1 MIMKK
6 STFRRAIAFALAL
19 TLSTMTPDFDGRAA
33 VLRTPSADGIVVYG
47 NGAAVIDASHTSD
60 GYVMIRY
67 TGGARRIKVRIT
79 KNTQY
84 TYDLNVSG
92 AYETF
97 PLTEGSG
104 AYTIAVFEQVEG
116 SMYAQAVN
124 QTVNVSLSNDKLPF
138 LYPNQFCNYNAMSA
152 VVGVSDSI
160 CAGITEPLQK
170 VAAVYNYAVNNL
182 SYDYNKAAT
191 VQSGYLPNIDSTLA
205 TRNGI
210 CFDYASMMVA
220 MLRLQDIP
228 SKLVIGYTNNQY
240 HAWVSVYTDEQGWI
254 DNVIFFNGNDWRFMD
269 PTFASTG
276 KGNPS
281 VTEHIKNSANYS
293 AKFTY

>member
-1 MIMKK
+1 MRKT
-6 STFRRAIAFALAL
+6 TFRRATALAL
-19 TLSTMTPDFDGRAA
+19 AFMLCTLTPVSTAQAA
-33 VLRTPSADGIVVYG
+33 VIRTPSADGAVTYG
-47 NGAAVIDASHTSD
+47 NGTAVIDASHTSD
-60 GYVMIRY
+60 GYVMIKY
-67 TGGARRIKVRIT
+67 TGSARRIKVRIT

-97 PLTEGSG
+97 PLTEGNG
-104 AYTIAVFEQVEG
+104 AYTVAIFEQVEG
-116 SMYAQAVN
+116 TMYAQAVN
-124 QTVNVSLSNDKLPF
+124 QTINVTLSNDKLPF

-152 VVGVSDSI
+152 VVGVSDAV
-160 CAGITEPLQK
+160 CGGIIDPLQK
-170 VAAVYNYAVNNL
+170 VAAVYNYAVNTL

-191 VQSGYLPNIDSTLA
+191 VQSGYLPNNDNTLA
-205 TRNGI
+205 TKTGI
-210 CFDYASMMVA
+210 CFDYASLMVS

-228 SKLVIGYTNNQY
+228 SKLVIGYTGGQY
-240 HAWVSVYTDEQGWI
+240 HAWVSVYTDAQGWI

-293 AKFTY
+293 AKFSY

>member
-1 MIMKK
+1 MKK
-6 STFRRAIAFALAL
+6 STFRRAAALVLALAL
-19 TLSTMTPDFDGRAA
+19 GTMTPVSTARAA
-33 VLRTPSADGIVVYG
+33 VIRTPSADGSVTYG
-47 NGAAVIDASHTSD
+47 NGVAVIDASHTSD
-60 GYVMIRY
+60 GYIMIKY
-67 TGGARRIKVRIT
+67 TGSAKRIKVRIT

-97 PLTEGSG
+97 PLTEGNG
-104 AYTIAVFEQVEG
+104 AYSVAIFEQVQG
-116 SMYAQAVN
+116 TMYAQAVN
-124 QTVNVSLSNDKLPF
+124 QTINVSLSNDKLPF

-152 VVGVSDSI
+152 VVGVSDTV
-160 CAGITEPLQK
+160 CAGITDPLQK
-170 VAAVYNYAVNNL
+170 VAAVYNYAVNTL

-228 SKLVIGYTNNQY
+228 SKLVIGYTGGQY
-240 HAWVSVYTDEQGWI
+240 HAWVSVYTDAQGWI

-276 KGNPS
+276 KGNPA
-281 VTEHIKNSANYS
+281 TIEHIKNSANYS
-293 AKFTY
+293 AKFSY

>member
-1 MIMKK
+1 MTMKK
-6 STFRRAIAFALAL
+6 SAFHRTAAFALAL
-19 TLSTMTPDFDGRAA
+19 VLGTMTPANAQAA
-33 VLRTPSADGIVVYG
+33 VIRTPSADGSVTYG
-47 NGAAVIDASHTSD
+47 NGIAVIDASHTSD
-60 GYVMIRY
+60 GYLMIRY
-67 TGGARRIKVRIT
+67 TGSAKRIKVRIT

-92 AYETF
+92 VYETF
-97 PLTEGSG
+97 PLTEGDG
-104 AYTIAVFEQVEG
+104 AYSVAIFEQVEG
-116 SMYAQAVN
+116 TMYAQAVN
-124 QTVNVSLSNDKLPF
+124 QTINVSLSNDKLPF

-152 VVGVSDSI
+152 VVGVSDTV
-160 CAGITEPLQK
+160 CAGVADPLQK
-170 VAAVYNYAVNNL
+170 VAAIYNYAVNNL

-205 TRNGI
+205 ARSGI

-228 SKLVIGYTNNQY
+228 SKLVIGYTGGQY
-240 HAWVSVYTDEQGWI
+240 HAWVSVYTDAQGWI

-281 VTEHIKNSANYS
+281 VIEHIKNSANYS

>member
-1 MIMKK
+1 MRKT
-6 STFRRAIAFALAL
+6 TFRHAAALAL
-19 TLSTMTPDFDGRAA
+19 AFMLCTLTPVSAAQAA
-33 VLRTPSADGIVVYG
+33 VIRTPSADGTVTYG
-47 NGAAVIDASHTSD
+47 NGIAVIDASHTSD
-60 GYVMIRY
+60 GYVMIKY
-67 TGGARRIKVRIT
+67 TGSARRIKVRIT

-92 AYETF
+92 TYETF
-97 PLTEGSG
+97 PLTEGNG
-104 AYTIAVFEQVEG
+104 AYTVAIFEQVEG
-116 SMYAQAVN
+116 TMYAQAVN
-124 QTVNVSLSNDKLPF
+124 QTINVTMSNDKLPF

-152 VVGVSDSI
+152 VVGVSDAV
-160 CAGITEPLQK
+160 CAGITDPLQK
-170 VAAVYNYAVNNL
+170 VAAVYNYAVNTL

-254 DNVIFFNGNDWRFMD
+254 DNVIFFNGSDWRFMD

-293 AKFTY
+293 AKFSY

>member
-1 MIMKK
+1 MRKT
-6 STFRRAIAFALAL
+6 TFRRATALAL
-19 TLSTMTPDFDGRAA
+19 AFMLCTLTPVSTAQAA
-33 VLRTPSADGIVVYG
+33 VIRTPSADGAVTYG
-47 NGAAVIDASHTSD
+47 NGTAVIDASHTSD
-60 GYVMIRY
+60 GYVMIKY
-67 TGGARRIKVRIT
+67 TGSARRIKVRIT

-97 PLTEGSG
+97 PLTEGNG
-104 AYTIAVFEQVEG
+104 AYTVAIFEQVEG
-116 SMYAQAVN
+116 TMYAQAVN
-124 QTVNVSLSNDKLPF
+124 QTINVTLTDDKLPF
-138 LYPNQFCNYNAMSA
+138 LYPNQFCNYNAFSA
-152 VVGVSDSI
+152 VVGVSDAV
-160 CAGITEPLQK
+160 CGGITDPLQK
-170 VAAVYNYAVNNL
+170 VAAVYNYAVNTL

-228 SKLVIGYTNNQY
+228 SKLVIGYTGGQY
-240 HAWVSVYTDEQGWI
+240 HAWVSVYTDAQGWI

-269 PTFASTG
+269 PTFASPG

-281 VTEHIKNSANYS
+281 VTAHIKNSANYS
-293 AKFTY
+293 AKFSY

>member
-1 MIMKK
+1 MKK

-19 TLSTMTPDFDGRAA
+19 TLGTMTPDFDGRAA

-116 SMYAQAVN
+116 TMYAQAVN
-124 QTVNVSLSNDKLPF
+124 QTVNVTLSNDKLPF

>member
-19 TLSTMTPDFDGRAA
+19 TLGTMTPDFDGRAA

-116 SMYAQAVN
+116 TMYAQAVN
-124 QTVNVSLSNDKLPF
+124 QTVNVTLSNDKLPF

>member
-1 MIMKK
+1 MRKTIL
-6 STFRRAIAFALAL
+6 RRAAALAL
-19 TLSTMTPDFDGRAA
+19 AFAVGSLSPVSTAQAA
-33 VLRTPSADGIVVYG
+33 VLRTPSADGAVTYG
-47 NGAAVIDASHTSD
+47 NGVAVIDASHTSD

-67 TGGARRIKVRIT
+67 SGGARRIKVRIT

-97 PLTEGSG
+97 PLTEGNG
-104 AYTIAVFEQVEG
+104 AYTIAIFEQVEG
-116 SMYAQAVN
+116 TMYAQAVN
-124 QTVNVSLSNDKLPF
+124 QTVNVTLSNDKLPF

-152 VVGVSDSI
+152 VVGVSDAV
-160 CAGITEPLQK
+160 CAGITDPLQK
-170 VAAVYNYAVNNL
+170 VAAVYNYAVNTL

-205 TRNGI
+205 TRSGI

-228 SKLVIGYTNNQY
+228 SKLVIGYTGGQY
-240 HAWVSVYTDEQGWI
+240 HAWVSVYTDAQGWI

-276 KGNPS
+276 KGNPA
-281 VTEHIKNSANYS
+281 TLEHIKNSANYS
-293 AKFTY
+293 AKFSY